1 MRSARIARTRASI
14 VHRDVKPANLML
26 TSKGV
31 LKITDFGIAR
41 SLSDSVSML
50 TMNRGTSGTLL
61 YMSPQQL
68 DGERVTKPD
77 DIYSVAA
84 TMYELAH
91 EQAAFL
97 QRRYRAADL
106 RKNPT
111 RMDLR

>member
-1 MRSARIARTRASI
+1 MECVEGETLSARRDDRPNKVFEVEELSPIVEQLCEALEYAHNQARI
-14 VHRDVKPANLML
+14 VHRDLKPANLML

-68 DGERVTKPD
+68 DGERPSALD
-77 DIYSVAA
+77 
-84 TMYELAH
+84 
-91 EQAAFL
+91 
-97 QRRYRAADL
+97 
-106 RKNPT
+106 
-111 RMDLR
+111 